1 MSTYNSG
8 IGGGRRR
15 GREAFWQR
23 DGAVV
28 NLGLSDCKLHAF
40 SIFANR
46 RIHLEKSRRS
56 ELQRSPEDGTG
67 KGEKLD
73 KMEAVCDP

>member
-1 MSTYNSG
+1 M
-8 IGGGRRR
+8 
-15 GREAFWQR
+15 
-23 DGAVV
+23 V